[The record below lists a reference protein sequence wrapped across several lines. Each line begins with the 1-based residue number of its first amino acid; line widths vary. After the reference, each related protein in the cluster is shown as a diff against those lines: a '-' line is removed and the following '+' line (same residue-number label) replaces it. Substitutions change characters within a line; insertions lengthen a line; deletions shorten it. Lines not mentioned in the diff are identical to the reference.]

1 MKTRKKRKYKDKR
14 KWKEYNEELVMRG
27 YFYINPGFLETW
39 NEEIRQMNAGK
50 IGNPYFYPESII
62 ETLAVLHCKS
72 FDYRALEGLMLGL
85 SVNHKFEFP
94 VIDYST
100 ICRRVNALDVS
111 FPIENENI
119 VFDDIVGSDATG
131 IKVSNRGEWIR
142 HKWKIRRGWI
152 KVTMMA
158 NKKGKII
165 DVIVGAETMNENF
178 AFRKM
183 LKLHHE
189 SIGTTYGD
197 GTYDTKANFE
207 LCKQLKINPV
217 FKIREN
223 ASNNANGSMFRKEF
237 VKEYKKLGYKKW
249 SKKNKYGNRWLCT
262 EVIFSAV
269 KRIEGEYVRA
279 TKKGNMLH
287 EAKMKFWAYNKLRE
301 ATRDNCV
308 AF

>member
-1 MKTRKKRKYKDKR
+1 MVHKKRKYIDKR
-14 KWKEYNEELVMRG
+14 NWTEYNEELVMRG
-27 YFYINPGFLETW
+27 YFYINPSFLETW
-39 NEEIRQMNAGK
+39 NDEIKQMNAGK
-50 IGNPYFYPESII
+50 IGNPYFYPKSMI

-85 SVNHKFEFP
+85 SKGYKFEFP

-100 ICRRVNALDVS
+100 ICRRVNGLDIS
-111 FPIENENI
+111 FPIENNNI
-119 VFDDIVGSDATG
+119 VFDDIVGSDVTG

-142 HKWKIRRGWI
+142 HKWKVQRGWI
-152 KVTMMA
+152 KVTMLA

-165 DVIVGAETMNENF
+165 DVIVGTETMKENF

-183 LKLHHE
+183 LKLHHK
-189 SIGTTYGD
+189 SISTAYGD
-197 GTYDTKANFE
+197 GTYDVKANFE
-207 LCKQLKINPV
+207 LCRQLRINPV

-223 ASNNANGSMFRKEF
+223 ASNNANGSMFRKRL

-279 TKKGNMLH
+279 TKKENMLH
-287 EAKMKFWAYNKLRE
+287 EAKIKFWAYNRIKRL
-301 ATRDNCV
+301 TN
-308 AF
+308 